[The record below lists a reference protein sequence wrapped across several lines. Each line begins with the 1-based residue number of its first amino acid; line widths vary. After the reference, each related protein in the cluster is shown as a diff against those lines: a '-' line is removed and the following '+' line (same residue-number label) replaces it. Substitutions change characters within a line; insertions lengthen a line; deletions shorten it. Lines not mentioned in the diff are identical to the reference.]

1 VAKTNFDTN
10 NYKLYYSGHIKPDAK
25 ACFILG
31 KIKGCMK
38 DNIDF
43 NYKPLITTRY
53 SKIYSYNKLYIKNNT
68 PMQIMVA
75 DKMVK
80 HYKFDLDS
88 TIRLSNTEILE
99 LHSLES
105 NSLNF
110 NICSELSNNTVY
122 SMNGRTNI
130 ILLQE
135 SILDTVNE

>member
-1 VAKTNFDTN
+1 
-10 NYKLYYSGHIKPDAK
+10 
-25 ACFILG
+25 
-31 KIKGCMK
+31 MK

-135 SILDTVNE
+135 STLDTVNE